1 MITICILLQLDETF
15 SGKKSV
21 DDEEN
26 VNALIFRTREE
37 FSKYA
42 EVNSAMKIELE
53 VIGFAKANTEQIR
66 QHDIS
71 S

>member
-1 MITICILLQLDETF
+1 MD
-15 SGKKSV
+15 V
-21 DDEEN
+21 EEN

-37 FSKYA
+37 FPKYA

-53 VIGFAKANTEQIR
+53 VIGFAKANIEQIR